1 MGFPAGADHTRRAR
15 QLGEVH
21 ENAGTRQ
28 PPELLEVLVVMFGV
42 AGPRMV
48 PAGGRAGS
56 VPALLARLATH
67 VTSLDPVAAACDAV
81 VDIRS
86 RA

>member
-48 PAGGRAGS
+48 PA
-56 VPALLARLATH
+56 LLARLATH

>member
-1 MGFPAGADHTRRAR
+1 
-15 QLGEVH
+15 
-21 ENAGTRQ
+21 
-28 PPELLEVLVVMFGV
+28 
-42 AGPRMV
+42 MV